1 MFCFVFQI
9 RGTLKSWAKYW
20 CVVKPGIIIVY
31 KSDKV
36 SQSFFDL
43 FIYLFLVDACL
54 RSERGFQVRHEVFG
68 KMEKNY
74 CTANFMKSIFV
85 SVSPWRLITNS
96 STELKRLKIEI
107 FTLGFP
113 SYLTY
118 ILWNENLYYFL
129 INSNMCENI
138 NFASSASP
146 LGGYDSY

>member
-1 MFCFVFQI
+1 MYFRSEELWRVGQNIGVLLNQGLSSFIKAIRLVNHFC
-9 RGTLKSWAKYW
+9 
-20 CVVKPGIIIVY
+20 
-31 KSDKV
+31 
-36 SQSFFDL
+36 FDL
-43 FIYLFLVDACL
+43 FIFFFLVDASL

-96 STELKRLKIEI
+96 STELKRLKVEI
-107 FTLGFP
+107 STLGFP